1 MVVREIDAVR
11 DWQARRE
18 RYRESV
24 RQVFEALSGRSNA
37 VLTVDRAI
45 VEELLELAPPGM
57 DEIVGM
63 LTIVEALLPR
73 VDATAAADMKHAAGR
88 FDLVIVDSA
97 PTGHTLRLLAL
108 PLQAQAW
115 MRQLMAVV
123 LKYKVLTGFDQLATE
138 LVSLSRGLRRLQ
150 MLLTNP
156 RACGFIV
163 VTRPEELPALETLR
177 LIEWLEQ
184 HEISRRALIV
194 NGMTPP
200 GCARCRRS
208 AARERRQIAAFTN
221 RPAWKRAGGEV
232 ILADAIAP
240 PPRGV
245 ADLDRWQR
253 TWRALDE

>member
-1 MVVREIDAVR
+1 
-11 DWQARRE
+11 
-18 RYRESV
+18 
-24 RQVFEALSGRSNA
+24 
-37 VLTVDRAI
+37 
-45 VEELLELAPPGM
+45 
-57 DEIVGM
+57 
-63 LTIVEALLPR
+63 
-73 VDATAAADMKHAAGR
+73 
-88 FDLVIVDSA
+88 
-97 PTGHTLRLLAL
+97 
-108 PLQAQAW
+108 
-115 MRQLMAVV
+115 MAVV
-123 LKYKVLTGFDQLATE
+123 LKVKVGTGFDELASE

-194 NGMTPP
+194 NGISPP

-221 RPAWKRAGGEV
+221 RPAWKSAGGEM

-245 ADLDRWQR
+245 AELNRWQR
-253 TWRALDE
+253 SWRAFDE